1 MLHVCSQK
9 APLHHPPVVHSAIVP
24 CACTHICDGPARS
37 SITNG
42 RDCLRVSPMGNVRW
56 SCVAV
61 LLCEC
66 MCCKPQKSTES
77 LNKNEKQRQ
86 RGTTFT
92 HTNVAGGGRITFAD
106 FCYAFV
112 SLETFSLFNIFF
124 LCFWYFDF
132 LFHFCNELCLHF
144 WFAILDGVLCTSPL
158 HRCRCCCCYCCR
170 R

>member
-9 APLHHPPVVHSAIVP
+9 APLHHPPVVHSTIVP

-37 SITNG
+37 ITNG
-42 RDCLRVSPMGNVRW
+42 HDCLRVSPVGNVRW

-86 RGTTFT
+86 RGTTIT

-124 LCFWYFDF
+124 F
-132 LFHFCNELCLHF
+132 LFLVFRLFISFL
-144 WFAILDGVLCTSPL
+144 
-158 HRCRCCCCYCCR
+158 
-170 R
+170 